1 MKGKLIV
8 FEGSDGSGKT
18 TQIEFLRT
26 FLEKNNYR
34 HAAFDFPRYQE
45 TFHAKTITKYL
56 SGEYGD
62 PTKQN
67 PYLVSLA
74 YALDRLTV
82 REDIYYALNDG
93 KIILANRYVSS
104 NKAHQGAKLSVKK
117 RKDFFA
123 WLDEL
128 EYDVNKIP
136 REDLVI
142 FLHVPYEISIRLA
155 KERGR
160 KFTGKV
166 DLHEDNRRY
175 QREVEKVYLQLSASP
190 HWVKIDCVDKKGSL
204 LAKEA
209 IHKKVLSVLKKRKL
223 ISLDDT

>member
-8 FEGSDGSGKT
+8 FEGSDGSGKA
-18 TQIEFLRT
+18 TQVELLRA
-26 FLEKNNYR
+26 FFEKKNYP
-34 HAAFDFPRYQE
+34 HIAFDFPRYQE
-45 TFHAKTITKYL
+45 TFHARTIAKYL

-82 REDIYYALNDG
+82 REEIYYALNDG
-93 KIILANRYVSS
+93 KIVLANRYVSS
-104 NKAHQGAKLSVKK
+104 NKAHQGAKLPDRK

-128 EYDVNKIP
+128 EYDVNRIP

-142 FLHVPYEISIRLA
+142 LFYLPTEVSMRLLRD
-155 KERGR
+155 RGR
-160 KFTGKV
+160 RATGSKS
-166 DLHEDNRRY
+166 DLHEENRRY
-175 QREVEKVYLQLSASP
+175 QKEVERVYLQLVANP
-190 HWVKIDCVDKKGSL
+190 HWVKIDCVDKKGTL
-204 LAKEA
+204 LPKET
-209 IHKKVLSVLKKRKL
+209 IHKKVLAILKSNR
-223 ISLDDT
+223 II

>member
-8 FEGSDGSGKT
+8 FEGSDGSGKA
-18 TQIEFLRT
+18 TQVELLRA
-26 FLEKNNYR
+26 FFEKKNYP
-34 HAAFDFPRYQE
+34 HIAFDFPRYQE
-45 TFHAKTITKYL
+45 TFHARTIAKYL

-82 REDIYYALNDG
+82 REEIYYALNDG
-93 KIILANRYVSS
+93 KIVLANRYVSS
-104 NKAHQGAKLSVKK
+104 NKAHQGAKLPAKK
-117 RKDFFA
+117 RRDFFV

-142 FLHVPYEISIRLA
+142 MLYIPPEVSIRLL
-155 KERGR
+155 RR
-160 KFTGKV
+160 RQRVTGSKP
-166 DLHEDNRRY
+166 DLHEENRRY
-175 QREVEKVYLQLSASP
+175 QKEVERVYLQLTASP
-190 HWVKIDCVDKKGSL
+190 HWVKVDCVDKKGTL
-204 LAKEA
+204 LTKET
-209 IHKKVLSVLKKRKL
+209 IHKKVLAILKSNK
-223 ISLDDT
+223 II